1 MRNLYSAMLVTLFF
15 VMLLV
20 PLAADIEQPLP
31 QRAEENGQS
40 IKEESFKIKR
50 GEEIITLSETE
61 YIVGV
66 VAAEMPALYEPEALK
81 AQAVAAYTYAVRKRA
96 SAGEEY
102 HLTDQSA
109 LDQSFQDETERK
121 EKWGEKYEEYE
132 QKIRAAVN
140 SVCGQLILYEG
151 EPIFAAY
158 HAVSSGHTEAAVNVW
173 GKEVPY
179 LCGVL
184 SVADKL
190 CETYKSEITLTPAD
204 LSEKLS
210 CEKLPENAAEWVI
223 KRECSEVGTVIK
235 FSLGENEYNG
245 SEVREKLGLR
255 SSCFETEYRDGNFV
269 FTVYGYGHGVGMS
282 QYGANQMAK
291 SGADYKEILLWYYKG
306 CEIK

>member
-1 MRNLYSAMLVTLFF
+1 MRNLYSAMLATLFF

-31 QRAEENGQS
+31 QRAEENEQS
-40 IKEESFKIKR
+40 IQEESFKIKR
-50 GEEIITLSETE
+50 GEEIVTLSEAE

-81 AQAVAAYTYAVRKRA
+81 AQAVAAYTYAARKRA
-96 SAGEEY
+96 AAGEEY

-109 LDQSFQDETERK
+109 LDQSFQDEAERK
-121 EKWGEKYEEYE
+121 EKWGEKFEEYE
-132 QKIRAAVN
+132 QKIRDAVN

-190 CETYKSEITLTPAD
+190 CETYKSEITLSPAD
-204 LSEKLS
+204 LAEKLG
-210 CEKLPENAAEWVI
+210 CKNLPENAAEWII
-223 KRECSEVGTVIK
+223 KRECSEAGTVIK
-235 FSLGENEYNG
+235 LSLGENEYKG

-255 SSCFETEYRDGNFV
+255 SSCFETEYKDGSFV